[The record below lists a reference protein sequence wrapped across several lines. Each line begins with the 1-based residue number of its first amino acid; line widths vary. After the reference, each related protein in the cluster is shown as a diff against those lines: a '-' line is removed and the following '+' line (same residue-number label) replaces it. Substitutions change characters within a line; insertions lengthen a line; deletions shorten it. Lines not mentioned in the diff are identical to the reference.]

1 MGYSTNT
8 ISARTRALIE
18 RDGFDNVLEF
28 YQNRDAS
35 ITQEDVQS
43 WASGESIPQIPNI
56 ARSIAR
62 RGLSLT
68 GQAVVIR
75 DEEGRFTN
83 RVTFSR
89 RAFRE
94 AYDRRISEGEE
105 RREQNQSDL
114 DAGRIT
120 EEDFNQEQFLI
131 DNEFEQ
137 ENLVDQYLDL
147 NQWYNDLN
155 RGFRID
161 WLDWEIGM
169 GYRTADGN
177 YA

>member
-1 MGYSTNT
+1 M
-8 ISARTRALIE
+8 
-18 RDGFDNVLEF
+18 
-28 YQNRDAS
+28 
-35 ITQEDVQS
+35 
-43 WASGESIPQIPNI
+43 
-56 ARSIAR
+56 
-62 RGLSLT
+62 
-68 GQAVVIR
+68 IR